1 MKLLASDYD
10 DTFYV
15 SEEGI
20 KENIEK
26 VKEFKKDNIFL
37 IATGRSYEEFM
48 EKDNIYHIPYDYLIL
63 NHGTT
68 IIKEGKVIYSK
79 YINYSILEEL
89 IKDLNVEISK
99 YYRISNEIEMDN
111 HELTPYTNKVRVKY
125 YDKEYAKEKCNFIT
139 NKYGKYVTS
148 HYVSKGYALEIVNN
162 NVDKSIAI
170 EYVRNL
176 EGINKQDVY
185 TVGDGVTDKLMLTT
199 FNGFKMENSCLEIE
213 KLDISKV
220 SSVSELIDIMGS

>member
-20 KENIEK
+20 KENIKK

-48 EKDNIYHIPYDYLIL
+48 DKDNIYHIPYDYLII

-68 IIKEGKVIYSK
+68 IVKDGKVIYSK
-79 YINYSILEEL
+79 YIDYSILEEL

-176 EGINKQDVY
+176 EGINKKDVY